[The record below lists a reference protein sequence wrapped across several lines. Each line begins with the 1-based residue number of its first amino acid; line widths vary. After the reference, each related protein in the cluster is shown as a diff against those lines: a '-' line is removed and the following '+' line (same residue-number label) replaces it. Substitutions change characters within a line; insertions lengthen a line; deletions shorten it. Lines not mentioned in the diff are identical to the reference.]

1 MKKSYTAGIKPY
13 ARRAD
18 MTTER
23 LNVDILPI
31 TDLSRIVGTTPSHD
45 DRQQQQKRQQQ
56 PRKQEKFVPV
66 PVYTPDG
73 HLEEEKV
80 SRSKIDVVA

>member
-1 MKKSYTAGIKPY
+1 
-13 ARRAD
+13 

-31 TDLSRIVGTTPSHD
+31 TDLSRIVETTHD

-56 PRKQEKFVPV
+56 PRKQEKFLPV

-73 HLEEEKV
+73 HLEEE
-80 SRSKIDVVA
+80 SATKIDVIA